1 MNEFLKH
8 PIVEGYIKSNN
19 FGRLL
24 SMDFEIV
31 SPGNICYKMPI
42 TEAHLATP
50 IAAHGGSVSAM
61 MDAAMGVCALSKVIM
76 EDKVVSTV
84 EMKISFVA
92 PAFKGDVLTANA
104 NILKA
109 GKRLVFVEG
118 KITNQEGWLVAF
130 ASGTFNAYPSSKAG
144 F

>member
-1 MNEFLKH
+1 
-8 PIVEGYIKSNN
+8 
-19 FGRLL
+19 
-24 SMDFEIV
+24 
-31 SPGNICYKMPI
+31 
-42 TEAHLATP
+42 
-50 IAAHGGSVSAM
+50 
-61 MDAAMGVCALSKVIM
+61 
-76 EDKVVSTV
+76 
-84 EMKISFVA
+84 MKISFVA